1 MKTAVRFFNTP
12 VLVVLLCA
20 ITIAKARAQQITVK
34 GDTLILSNGSK
45 FWLNQEVT
53 LGNGSAPDKT
63 FNFIYEPEILY
74 LKKRKPLSAGYYAKK
89 AVIKK
94 FQRDGPYKKS
104 YSYNIIVLDFG
115 DSKKFWCDVQGA
127 LDNFELVAPSPLP
140 APSDGKDAKLARLK
154 KLYDSGDITKD
165 EYETL
170 KARILNSK
178 ETPTDKK
185 NAPKPIIY

>member
-1 MKTAVRFFNTP
+1 MKTAAYIIKITAMLF
-12 VLVVLLCA
+12 VLTGFKVS
-20 ITIAKARAQQITVK
+20 AQQISVR
-34 GDTLILSNGSK
+34 GDTLILNNGSK

-74 LKKRKPLSAGYYAKK
+74 LKKRKPLGAGYYAKK
-89 AVIKK
+89 ATIKK

-127 LDNFELVAPSPLP
+127 LDNNELVAPEALP
-140 APSDGKDAKLARLK
+140 VPASENKDAKLARLK
-154 KLYDSGDITKD
+154 KLYDAGDITKE
-165 EYETL
+165 EYEIL
-170 KARILNSK
+170 KAKILAAK
-178 ETPTDKK
+178 ETTNPEKK
-185 NAPKPIIY
+185 TAPKPFVY

>member
-1 MKTAVRFFNTP
+1 MKTAAYFIKITAMLF
-12 VLVVLLCA
+12 VL
-20 ITIAKARAQQITVK
+20 IGFKASAQQITVR
-34 GDTLILSNGSK
+34 GDTLILNNGSK

-127 LDNFELVAPSPLP
+127 IDNSELIDPGSALP
-140 APSDGKDAKLARLK
+140 QMDNKDAKLSRLK

-165 EYETL
+165 EYELL
-170 KARILNSK
+170 KAKILAAK
-178 ETPTDKK
+178 ETPAPDKK
-185 NAPKPIIY
+185 AAPKPVVY